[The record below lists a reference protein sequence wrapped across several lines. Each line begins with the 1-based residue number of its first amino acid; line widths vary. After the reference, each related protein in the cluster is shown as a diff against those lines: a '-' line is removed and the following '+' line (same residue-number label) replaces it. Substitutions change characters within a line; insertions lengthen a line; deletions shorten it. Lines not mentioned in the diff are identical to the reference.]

1 MVRGTTSLLGFSIK
15 IRTKHNKGTTLC
27 WGGGVKG
34 KVVPGPLFLT
44 FLFLHPSLSV
54 VLGLRLES
62 QIIRRRRAVAS
73 GMGNSFFEDGFANK
87 RLSSWRMVIGD
98 IMDFVQWL
106 CYF

>member
-1 MVRGTTSLLGFSIK
+1 MKEYKTTRIL
-15 IRTKHNKGTTLC
+15 TDE
-27 WGGGVKG
+27 VKVANVEG
-34 KVVPGPLFLT
+34 EEYY
-44 FLFLHPSLSV
+44 LSV

-98 IMDFVQWL
+98 IMDFVRWL